1 MPNQLNFQSD
11 TEVLSELYTR
21 YLVSRVIANKQDNL
35 LDMEVTAEFS
45 EAILQNNVEIHIY
58 SLFDNSLIFSGV
70 IKNINSAVF
79 TKTLKYSDN
88 TFKTLLYI
96 DFAKALP
103 RLELPNGQYSVTL
116 NFFRDEIGSYD
127 NRVLKVENIST
138 SRTEV
143 QMELTSQVSQSLL
156 NQFAIPR
163 IPATYIEPVLK
174 QIFNQ
179 SGSSQLIIPTSPAK
193 IDSSSIYQNFSSGSG
208 ELLITYGFDE
218 DDGSRIGINTIAQ
231 NVLNLAYPLALNT
244 VRAMIEVSGSTS
256 FTETEL
262 SEYVINA
269 IDVAYDSALNDEVQN
284 PQNYRF
290 DLI

>member
-1 MPNQLNFQSD
+1 MPNQANFSTNLEQ
-11 TEVLSELYTR
+11 LSEFYTK
-21 YLVSRVIANKQDNL
+21 YNVSRIIADKRDDL
-35 LDMEVTAEFS
+35 LDMQIPADFPEEV
-45 EAILQNNVEIHIY
+45 LQNNIELNLY
-58 SLFDNSLIFSGV
+58 SLADNSLIYSGV
-70 IKNINSAVF
+70 IPNSNQAIF
-79 TKTLKYSDN
+79 TETLQYADN
-88 TFKTLLYI
+88 SLRKLLYI
-96 DFAKALP
+96 DFSKLNTIDIP
-103 RLELPNGQYSVTL
+103 SGQYAVSI
-116 NFFRDEIGSYD
+116 NFFADELGSSE
-127 NRVLKVENIST
+127 NRVLKISKIST

-143 QMELTSQVSQSLL
+143 ELELTSPVSQSVLS
-156 NQFAIPR
+156 QFAIPR

-269 IDVAYDSALNDEVQN
+269 IDVAYDSALNDEAQN